1 MAKNEVKTDFWVHS
15 LLQNAGISAD
25 PQGSSVK
32 EINEALKSASKSLTG
47 NAGYPEFTAVIKD
60 FLLVIEDKA
69 DIDKH
74 IKLDSNNCIDLQN
87 PQSVIA
93 YAVNGAIHYAKHL
106 AKHTNYT
113 KIIAIAVS
121 GDEKHH
127 KISPYFVSERGFVS
141 ALKEIEDFIV
151 FSEANIDEYYTK
163 EILNEK
169 TDFEK
174 STEQILKDAS
184 ALHED
189 LRNYGNL
196 RDTEKP
202 IVVSGIL
209 LALEEIKYKNFSID
223 NLNGDTT
230 TTDGEKI
237 YKAISDNLKRAN
249 VRPEVKKDKLLAQ
262 FSIIKDTPKINEL
275 NATLKKTPLK
285 HYAEFL
291 NKHIYKSFGYTHSS
305 EDILGRFYSEFMS
318 YSGGDGQTL
327 GIVLTPRHICELFCD
342 LANLRPDDIVFDPCC
357 GTAGFLIAAM
367 NTMLSKVPNNDIKR
381 NAIKQNQLF
390 GIEEKPD
397 MFSIATTNMILRG
410 DGKSNLENKDFLKQN
425 SSDLQKDICAT
436 VGMLNPPYSQGSK
449 DNANLYEIAF
459 VEHLLDSLAK
469 NARCIVIIPQSAVTG
484 KSNIEKCYKENILKH
499 HTLEGVITL
508 NENTFYGVGTNP
520 VITIFTAHTPHSKD
534 KICKFINYENDGFE
548 IQPQKGL
555 VQTINAKD
563 KKAHLLNVW
572 FDKMEAESKFCIK
585 TTIEADDEWL
595 HSFYYFNDEIPT
607 QADFEKTM
615 ADYLTFEF
623 DMLAHGKEYLFKSK
637 AYKIIHNDLNLNS
650 IEWQNFTISD
660 IFKVCGTT
668 TTHPSKLQLNGKTPR
683 ITCAATNN
691 GLDNV
696 YANKATESGGVLTID
711 SATTAYIGY
720 QETDFIELTM

>member
-249 VRPEVKKDKLLAQ
+249 VRPEVKK
-262 FSIIKDTPKINEL
+262 
-275 NATLKKTPLK
+275 
-285 HYAEFL
+285 
-291 NKHIYKSFGYTHSS
+291 
-305 EDILGRFYSEFMS
+305 
-318 YSGGDGQTL
+318 
-327 GIVLTPRHICELFCD
+327 
-342 LANLRPDDIVFDPCC
+342 
-357 GTAGFLIAAM
+357 
-367 NTMLSKVPNNDIKR
+367 
-381 NAIKQNQLF
+381 
-390 GIEEKPD
+390 
-397 MFSIATTNMILRG
+397 TN
-410 DGKSNLENKDFLKQN
+410 S
-425 SSDLQKDICAT
+425 
-436 VGMLNPPYSQGSK
+436 
-449 DNANLYEIAF
+449 
-459 VEHLLDSLAK
+459 
-469 NARCIVIIPQSAVTG
+469 
-484 KSNIEKCYKENILKH
+484 
-499 HTLEGVITL
+499 
-508 NENTFYGVGTNP
+508 
-520 VITIFTAHTPHSKD
+520 
-534 KICKFINYENDGFE
+534 
-548 IQPQKGL
+548 
-555 VQTINAKD
+555 
-563 KKAHLLNVW
+563 
-572 FDKMEAESKFCIK
+572 
-585 TTIEADDEWL
+585 
-595 HSFYYFNDEIPT
+595 
-607 QADFEKTM
+607 
-615 ADYLTFEF
+615 
-623 DMLAHGKEYLFKSK
+623 
-637 AYKIIHNDLNLNS
+637 
-650 IEWQNFTISD
+650 
-660 IFKVCGTT
+660 
-668 TTHPSKLQLNGKTPR
+668 
-683 ITCAATNN
+683 
-691 GLDNV
+691 
-696 YANKATESGGVLTID
+696 
-711 SATTAYIGY
+711 
-720 QETDFIELTM
+720 